1 MSFPMKLSSSK
12 SGRLTHQ
19 EDVVSNASGHF
30 HDSNS
35 ISPSN
40 QDLLNPKHTLLVRAE
55 LPKPM
60 SRLPEIRLEEDGG
73 DGNGNKGL
81 IAQMKPQKSCESYD
95 STASGMSWSSS
106 QSAAAI
112 SGGGSGYGNSASVS
126 GNLSYSSYEEDE
138 RPISRIPSN
147 PGVIHRSQYSPR
159 VDSSTQ
165 KGKYNFRTG
174 YSFEEEHHEC
184 STDGQEEQNLVNDQA
199 DVFFQTVFD
208 DREKNLQADDQE
220 IEVSVL
226 ERAKRKSFKRFWQ
239 RAYNAIK
246 TDFVN
251 KDSDSKFRSSK
262 NKVEKDEPEE
272 IDPVYQLLKSAATQR
287 QKPMKSATSF
297 DQADEPVRRPPRLS
311 SSSRTSSLSQKE
323 RSQPP

>member
-1 MSFPMKLSSSK
+1 MKLSSSK
-12 SGRLTHQ
+12 SGRLRHQ
-19 EDVVSNASGHF
+19 EDVVSNASRHF

-35 ISPSN
+35 ISLSN
-40 QDLLNPKHTLLVRAE
+40 QDSLNSKHTLLVRAE

-60 SRLPEIRLEEDGG
+60 SRLPEIRLEDGG
-73 DGNGNKGL
+73 DANGSKGL

-106 QSAAAI
+106 QSTAAI

-126 GNLSYSSYEEDE
+126 GNLSYASYEEDE
-138 RPISRIPSN
+138 RPITRIPST
-147 PGVIHRSQYSPR
+147 PGVLHRSQYSPR

-165 KGKYNFRTG
+165 KGKYSFRTG
-174 YSFEEEHHEC
+174 YSFEEEHRES
-184 STDGQEEQNLVNDQA
+184 STEDQEEQNLVHDQT
-199 DVFFQTVFD
+199 DVFFQSVFD
-208 DREKNLQADDQE
+208 DQEKNLQAEEQQM
-220 IEVSVL
+220 EVPAL

-239 RAYNAIK
+239 KAYNAIK
-246 TDFVN
+246 SDFVN
-251 KDSDSKFRSSK
+251 KDIDSKFRSSK
-262 NKVEKDEPEE
+262 NKVEKEEPEE

-287 QKPMKSATSF
+287 QKPLKSATSF
-297 DQADEPVRRPPRLS
+297 DQADEPVRTAPQLS